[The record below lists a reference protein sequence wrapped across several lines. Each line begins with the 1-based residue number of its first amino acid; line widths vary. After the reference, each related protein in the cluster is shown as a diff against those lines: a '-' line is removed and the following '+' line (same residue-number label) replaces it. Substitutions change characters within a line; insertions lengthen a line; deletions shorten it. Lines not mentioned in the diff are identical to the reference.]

1 MRTPLASI
9 FQQLT
14 RHAHFSVFVLLSA
27 FAISACGDGSST
39 TGVSVASVA
48 LNSTTTTLRAGSTLA
63 LTATVQDASGKTLDN
78 VPIAWSSSN
87 RSIATVSNSG
97 IVSAT
102 TPGTVTIAAS
112 AFGKSATKNITV
124 TDKAVASVVVSP
136 PSVSVRIATT
146 VTLAAQALDAEG
158 KPLTNRAFD
167 WSSSNTSIATISS
180 SGMVT
185 GIATGVA
192 TMTASS
198 EGHTGTAAITVIVN
212 PVATVTISPP
222 LDTLGV
228 GNEAILSVSLK
239 DAGGAVLTSRVV
251 TWSSS
256 NVQIATVS
264 SSGTV
269 TALAPGNATIS
280 ASSEGK
286 SGTASVVVLN
296 RLASAVTLTPSSTN
310 LVAGTT
316 VLLTS
321 QITDPAGN
329 ILINRPIDFTSDN
342 NSVATVG
349 ASGLVTGLSPGV
361 ARITATS
368 EGKVGSAT
376 ITVTPFPVATVAV
389 GPPTANILVGATT
402 QLTAQPLSSS
412 GGALTGRTITWTSG
426 APSVASVSSSGLVT
440 GVGAGVA
447 LIVAIVDGAS
457 GSSTVTVGSPAIS
470 SIGVSA
476 SPSLIVVGSTA
487 QVTATPRDAS
497 GNVLS
502 NRIIRWS
509 SSDESIAFVSSSGLV
524 VGFGVGN
531 VTITATSE
539 GISGSTVIAVH

>member
-1 MRTPLASI
+1 M
-9 FQQLT
+9 
-14 RHAHFSVFVLLSA
+14 
-27 FAISACGDGSST
+27 
-39 TGVSVASVA
+39 
-48 LNSTTTTLRAGSTLA
+48 
-63 LTATVQDASGKTLDN
+63 
-78 VPIAWSSSN
+78 
-87 RSIATVSNSG
+87 
-97 IVSAT
+97 SAT

-112 AFGKSATKNITV
+112 AFGKSATKSITV

-136 PSVSVRIATT
+136 PSVSVRISTN
-146 VTLAAQALDAEG
+146 VTLVAQAYDAED
-158 KPLTNRAFD
+158 KILTNRTFD
-167 WSSSNTSIATISS
+167 WSSSNTAIATISS
-180 SGMVT
+180 SGIVT
-185 GIATGVA
+185 GVATGVA
-192 TMTASS
+192 TITATS

-212 PVATVTISPP
+212 PVATVAVNPA

-228 GNEAILSVSLK
+228 GNEVTLTVSLK
-239 DAGGAVLTSRVV
+239 DAGGAALTGRVV

-256 NVQIATVS
+256 NVQVATVS
-264 SSGTV
+264 SSGVV
-269 TALAPGNATIS
+269 TALAPGAVTVS
-280 ASSEGK
+280 AASEGK
-286 SGTASVVVLN
+286 LGTAAVVVLS

-321 QITDPAGN
+321 QVTDPAGN
-329 ILINRPIDFTSDN
+329 VLIGRPIDFTSDN
-342 NSVATVG
+342 NAVATVS
-349 ASGLVTGLSPGV
+349 ASGLVTGVSPGI

-368 EGKVGSAT
+368 EDKVGSAT

-389 GPPTANILVGATT
+389 GPPTASILVGATT

-426 APSVASVSSSGLVT
+426 APSVASVSSTGLVT

-457 GSSTVTVGSPAIS
+457 GSSMVTVGSPAIS

-476 SPSLIVVGSTA
+476 SPSLIVVGATA

-502 NRIIRWS
+502 NRVIKWT

-524 VGFGVGN
+524 IGLGVGN

-539 GISGSTVIAVH
+539 GISGSTVFGVH